1 MANEARGEHGSPP
14 LGRFGRGERPV
25 SRREHRLSPYCPG
38 YGASELTG
46 DVPNGGNHMTK
57 KADFNAEEW
66 SAVVEGPLLAG
77 MRVITAGRG
86 GTLRESLAMG
96 QTYAK
101 ARQQQG
107 DSELLDELVSAP
119 PAMDPNR
126 VRPAGDIA
134 SATTERLR
142 QAVQILQQKATPT
155 EVEEYKHFVMTLAR
169 EAANANREGGFL
181 GMGGQQVS
189 EGEQA
194 ALDEIAATLDGTR
207 A

>member
-1 MANEARGEHGSPP
+1 
-14 LGRFGRGERPV
+14 
-25 SRREHRLSPYCPG
+25 
-38 YGASELTG
+38 
-46 DVPNGGNHMTK
+46 MTK
-57 KADFNAEEW
+57 KADFNADEW

-86 GTLRESLAMG
+86 GTLRESLALG

-126 VRPAGDIA
+126 LRSAGDIA
-134 SATTERLR
+134 SVRTERLR
-142 QAVQILQQKATPT
+142 QAVRILERKASPA
-155 EVEEYKHFVMTLAR
+155 EVEEYKRFVMTLAR

-181 GMGGQQVS
+181 GMGGEQVS

-194 ALDEIAATLDGTR
+194 AVDEISATLDGTF